1 MPNAYLL
8 SLSAVVSG
16 MQACLPSVAVE
27 CSGGVVN
34 PALQACSQKRITCPQ
49 LQSRSVA
56 KLGLRSGEERSGLSL
71 PARLIWCFLCW
82 VTFHRDTGLSC
93 TRPLG
98 KGGCCSLR
106 NARLGLYIPLS
117 PGAHSVF
124 MTDRLT
130 LWSEHTN
137 RICSM
142 DSISTFQR
150 LINSRMTAAE
160 DRTLVLLLW
169 QRRAWGLSHWAP
181 PNTGLLTVFLR
192 WHLLN

>member
-124 MTDRLT
+124 MTDPLIDWHYDQSIQT
-130 LWSEHTN
+130 ESVLW
-137 RICSM
+137 I
-142 DSISTFQR
+142 
-150 LINSRMTAAE
+150 L
-160 DRTLVLLLW
+160 
-169 QRRAWGLSHWAP
+169 
-181 PNTGLLTVFLR
+181 FLR
-192 WHLLN
+192 FRDLSTPEWLQPRIGLIVMSL